1 MNKNQHRRLRSIQ
14 YWQSIESG
22 QKFLINNRENFL
34 QIARELGKP
43 LSTVRSDIASV
54 SPTGTCS
61 GYFINELQ
69 KPRKIKISQLTKR
82 GISKMTPQQRQHQRA
97 SIDRYW
103 HALENIDSI
112 APQAMV
118 KSAQAAGR
126 SRSDIQRDLQTL
138 NRINKR

>member
-1 MNKNQHRRLRSIQ
+1 MINRRKLRFIQ

-34 QIARELGKP
+34 MISRELGKS

-54 SPTGTCS
+54 SQTGTCS
-61 GYFINELQ
+61 EYFINELL
-69 KPRKIKISQLTKR
+69 KPRKKKLSQLQKR
-82 GISKMTPQQRQHQRA
+82 GLSEMTPQQRQQQRA
-97 SIDRYW
+97 AIDQYW
-103 HALENIDSI
+103 NDLERIDSI
-112 APQAMV
+112 APQALI

-126 SRSDIQRDLQTL
+126 SRDDIQRDLQTL